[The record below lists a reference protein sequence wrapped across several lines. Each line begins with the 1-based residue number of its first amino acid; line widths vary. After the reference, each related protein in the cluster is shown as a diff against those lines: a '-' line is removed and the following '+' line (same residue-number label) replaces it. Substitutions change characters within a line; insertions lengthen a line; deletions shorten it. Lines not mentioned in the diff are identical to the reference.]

1 MIKLH
6 PETAQAIASLI
17 NDIDSAGIMYTGECD
32 ITTYTYYL
40 AKEFKAIIK
49 LTENY
54 GIPHV
59 GYVQAIEC
67 MKRDMYANASLA

>member
-17 NDIDSAGIMYTGECD
+17 NDIDTAGIMYTGECD
-32 ITTYTYYL
+32 TATYTYYL
-40 AKEFKAIIK
+40 AKEFKAVIK

-59 GYVQAIEC
+59 CYAHAIQC
-67 MKRDMYANASLA
+67 MKMDMYANASL